1 MQKITYLTESCS
13 TNHETGEIQ
22 SSESCTTIQ
31 IPQEPPFVKLYLDDI
46 VRLNDLPKSSSKVLR
61 GMIKYMSYNSDIV
74 INAGLKRII
83 AKEIGIKEQSI
94 SNAIT
99 GFIKKDIM
107 TRVETGIYMLNP
119 ELFAKGSWTDVR
131 KLRNKY
137 VELRITYKDG
147 KREMHS
153 VISDIKNSDS
163 SMEIEK

>member
-1 MQKITYLTESCS
+1 
-13 TNHETGEIQ
+13 
-22 SSESCTTIQ
+22 
-31 IPQEPPFVKLYLDDI
+31 
-46 VRLNDLPKSSSKVLR
+46 
-61 GMIKYMSYNSDIV
+61 MSYNSDIV